1 MGQKQY
7 VLFSYL
13 WWCLAVNFVSALS
26 LIQYFRQD
34 SDSLE
39 VDLIVKL
46 YLSDMH
52 EGFDKRETKI
62 QKRCIKK
69 KRRCFSA

>member
-7 VLFSYL
+7 VLFSHL
-13 WWCLAVNFVSALS
+13 WWCLVVNFVSALS

-62 QKRCIKK
+62 IKK
-69 KRRCFSA
+69 KVF